1 MRTVIKNRHN
11 FLHTQRTYDIRADRF
26 RNVDMAPTTAATASL
41 PTLTQ
46 SGARVALQA
55 AEQHALE
62 MGVPM

>member
-1 MRTVIKNRHN
+1 
-11 FLHTQRTYDIRADRF
+11 
-26 RNVDMAPTTAATASL
+26 MAPTAAATTSV

-62 MGVPM
+62 IGVPMYEYLDSSDTWRC

>member
-1 MRTVIKNRHN
+1 MRLK
-11 FLHTQRTYDIRADRF
+11 YGRF
-26 RNVDMAPTTAATASL
+26 DMAPTAAATASV

-62 MGVPM
+62 IGVPMYG

>member
-1 MRTVIKNRHN
+1 MLLEN
-11 FLHTQRTYDIRADRF
+11 TYF
-26 RNVDMAPTTAATASL
+26 NMTPTASATAAV

-62 MGVPM
+62 NGVPM